1 MNFVSLSI
9 LRIQNIRFW
18 INFCGLKTGG
28 ASKDTRRMIYL
39 RRAGNHASIARSGDR
54 AGNYC
59 RLNALLFSSKVCS
72 RNSPIPDPVCGQGIA
87 TLRLRPRHSGT
98 PKILPG
104 CIFLCF
110 TSSASESLLSCFLL
124 VPPAIKS
131 QTAMNGNT

>member
-9 LRIQNIRFW
+9 LRILNIRFW
-18 INFCGLKTGG
+18 INFCALKTGVQVR
-28 ASKDTRRMIYL
+28 TIYL
-39 RRAGNHASIARSGDR
+39 LLAGNHASIARSGDR

-59 RLNALLFSSKVCS
+59 RLNALLFSTKVCS
-72 RNSPIPDPVCGQGIA
+72 LHSPIPDPVCGQGIA

-98 PKILPG
+98 PKILLG